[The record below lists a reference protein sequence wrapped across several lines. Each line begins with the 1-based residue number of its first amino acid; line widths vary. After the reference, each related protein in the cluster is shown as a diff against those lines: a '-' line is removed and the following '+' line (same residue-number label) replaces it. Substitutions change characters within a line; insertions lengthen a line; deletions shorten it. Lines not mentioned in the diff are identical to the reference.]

1 MKPLITSSVAALL
14 AASLLM
20 GCVQTNSVMMDQRTA
35 IISTKVQK
43 TGSGFDILTPGDN
56 ASLLKT
62 SLKEAAAL
70 TLKSGYRYFELVNTR
85 DQTRMVNFTSS
96 GSTTC
101 NGMVMNNGAPGA
113 VQPFNANCLTSAPS
127 STTVAEPAIDIL
139 VRMYADGEI
148 DPKKEGV
155 FDANWVAAQN

>member
-1 MKPLITSSVAALL
+1 MNPVITSSFTALL
-14 AASLLM
+14 TASLLM

-35 IISTKVQK
+35 VISTKVQK
-43 TGSGFDILTPGDN
+43 TGSGFDILAQGDN
-56 ASLLKT
+56 ATLLKGA
-62 SLKEAAAL
+62 LKEAAAL
-70 TLKSGYRYFELVNTR
+70 TLKNGYRYFELLNTR

-113 VQPFNANCLTSAPS
+113 AQPFNANCLTSAPS
-127 STTVAEPAIDIL
+127 TTTVAEPAIDIL
-139 VRMYADGEI
+139 VRMYMAEEI